1 MNKNKIISI
10 LLDIGIYFLITIILA
25 LYTNSCFNSL
35 EKRESNLKIEAFTKE
50 LNLFKDY
57 LKIQSNEASLKV
69 RELSLDI
76 RDFESQDELIDI
88 IQDVQMF
95 ILEKEG
101 TFTDKL
107 RIPLSLNKTDVLIGM
122 IHNMSS
128 KDLELLKEK
137 LKSNK

>member
-10 LLDIGIYFLITIILA
+10 LIEIGTYFLITIVLT
-25 LYTNSCFNSL
+25 LYTNYCFNSL
-35 EKRESNLKIEAFTKE
+35 EKKESILKVEAFTKE

-88 IQDVQMF
+88 IQDAQMF
-95 ILEKEG
+95 ILEKEN

>member
-1 MNKNKIISI
+1 MNKNKIVSV
-10 LLDIGIYFLITIILA
+10 LLDIGIYFLMTIVLA

-35 EKRESNLKIEAFTKE
+35 KKKESNLKIEAFTKE
-50 LNLFKDY
+50 LDLFKDY

-88 IQDVQMF
+88 IQDAQMF
-95 ILEKEG
+95 ILEKEN

-137 LKSNK
+137 LK